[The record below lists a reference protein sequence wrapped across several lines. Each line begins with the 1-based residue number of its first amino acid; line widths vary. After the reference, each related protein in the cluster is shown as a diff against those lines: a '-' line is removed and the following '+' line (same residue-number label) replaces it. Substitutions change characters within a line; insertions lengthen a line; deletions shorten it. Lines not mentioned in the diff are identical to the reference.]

1 MTDSASLEGIYK
13 DLENEHRRLMKLVDR
28 LRVQDSMNGLLPLLD
43 ELRILLIVHF
53 AREQLPDGFYE
64 ALGKRAD
71 DRRDEIQALIA
82 DHGEILSF
90 MNALLEDAT
99 TAAPDMEADV
109 LSRVAK
115 LADQLREH
123 ELREHHFAEHVMGK
137 GGGAGD

>member
-1 MTDSASLEGIYK
+1 MTDPANLEIIYR
-13 DLENEHRRLMKLVDR
+13 DLENEHRRLMKLIDR
-28 LRVQDSMNGLLPLLD
+28 LGVQDTMNGLLPLLD

-64 ALGKRAD
+64 ALGKRAY

-82 DHGEILSF
+82 DHGAILSS

-99 TAAPDMEADV
+99 TAAPAMEADV

-115 LADQLREH
+115 LADQLRDH
-123 ELREHHFAEHVMGK
+123 EFREHRFAENVMGK
-137 GGGAGD
+137 GEGTGD